1 MAKKLETPIVY
12 LKGVGPQRAEILQ
25 KELSVFT
32 FKDLLYHIPFR
43 YVDKTKFHQLAA
55 IGSFEGPGQFLGT
68 IERVEETGFK
78 RSKRLVAYFTDGTRT
93 VELVWFKGIK
103 WIKPKLKAGPQYIV
117 YGKPTQYGGK
127 WNLTHPE
134 ISVYSPQ
141 DTQTSFEPVYSTTEK
156 LGRKGLHS
164 KGIAKLTAQLIE
176 EVEDAIPE
184 ILPPYLLEE
193 FKLLPRAEAFAAI
206 HHPKDQYQAQRASFR
221 LKFEELYLLQLEL
234 ILRQQISQRRM
245 KGFVFEEVGTPFNT
259 FFEEH
264 IPFELTG
271 AQKRV
276 IKEIRRDLKS
286 GLHMNRLLQ
295 GDVGSG
301 KTLVALLT
309 MLIAIGNGYQ
319 TTMMAPTEILATQHF
334 NTLSEQL
341 QDMDLTLALLTGSTP
356 QKERRVIHEQLEDG
370 SLDILIGTHSL
381 LEDKVQFHNLGFVV
395 IDEQHRFG
403 VAQRARLWKKN
414 EKPPHVLIMT
424 ATPIP
429 RTLAMTFY
437 GDLDVST
444 IDELPP
450 GRKPVKT
457 IHRYDK
463 SRLEV
468 FGFIEKEIAKGR
480 QVYVV
485 YPLIEESK
493 KLDYKN
499 LMDGYEAITRRF
511 PTPKYSVSVVHGQM
525 KPADKDYEMQQFAA
539 GTTQIMVAT
548 TVIEV
553 GVNVPNASIMII
565 ESAQKFGL
573 SQLHQL
579 RGRVGRGADQ
589 SYCVLMTDYKLSAN
603 AKKRIETMVQTN
615 DGFQIAEVD
624 LELRGPGDIM
634 GTQQSGVLDLKV
646 ASLAGDGNI
655 VAIAREKARET
666 LEEDPQL
673 EMPKNQLLA
682 REIRKIMKSRPN
694 WSRIS

>member
-1 MAKKLETPIVY
+1 MAKKLDTPIVY
-12 LKGVGPQRAEILQ
+12 LKGVGPDRAETLQ
-25 KELSVFT
+25 KELSIFT
-32 FKDLLYHIPFR
+32 FKDLLFQIPFR
-43 YVDKTKFHQLAA
+43 YIDKTQFHQLDDMPGMTHA
-55 IGSFEGPGQFLGT
+55 GQFLGT
-68 IERVEETGFK
+68 IERVEETGYK
-78 RSKRLVAYFTDGTRT
+78 RSKRLVAYFSDGKRT
-93 VELVWFKGIK
+93 IELIWFKGIK
-103 WIKPKLKAGPQYIV
+103 WIKPKLKVGPKYIV
-117 YGKPTQYGGK
+117 YGKPTQYGAK

-134 ISVYSPQ
+134 ITIFSPQ
-141 DTQTSFEPVYSTTEK
+141 SANKSFEPVYSTTEK

-164 KGIAKLTAQLIE
+164 KGIAKLTGQLLKEI
-176 EVEDAIPE
+176 DAIPE
-184 ILPPYLLEE
+184 VLPQSIIDEL
-193 FKLLPRAEAFAAI
+193 KLMSRNEAFHSI
-206 HHPKDQYQAQRASFR
+206 HHPKDQQTAQKASFR
-221 LKFEELYLLQLEL
+221 LKLEELFFLQMEL
-234 ILRQQISQRRM
+234 ILRKQVSQRRL
-245 KGFVFEEVGTPFNT
+245 KGFVFEEVGDPFTT
-259 FFEEH
+259 FFSDF

-276 IKEIRRDLKS
+276 MKEIRRDMKS

-301 KTLVALLT
+301 KTLVALLS
-309 MLIAIGNGYQ
+309 MLIAIGNNFQ
-319 TTMMAPTEILATQHF
+319 TTMMAPTEILATQHY
-334 NTLSEQL
+334 NTLKEQL
-341 QDMDLTLALLTGSTP
+341 HGMDISIALLTGSTP
-356 QKERRVIHEQLEDG
+356 KKERKVIHEQLENG
-370 SLDILIGTHSL
+370 TLQILIGTHAL
-381 LEDKVQFHNLGFVV
+381 LEDKVKFKNLGFVV

-414 EKPPHVLIMT
+414 IQPPHVLIMT

-457 IHRYDK
+457 IHRFDK

-525 KPADKDYEMQQFAA
+525 KPADKDYEMQQFAE
-539 GTTQIMVAT
+539 GKTQIMVAT

-579 RGRVGRGADQ
+579 RGRVGRGAEQ
-589 SYCVLMTDYKLSAN
+589 SFCVLMTDYKLSQN

-634 GTQQSGVLDLKV
+634 GTQQSGVLDLKI
-646 ASLAGDGNI
+646 ANLAGDGPI
-655 VAIAREKARET
+655 ISIAREKARAI
-666 LEEDPQL
+666 LEEDPNL
-673 EMPKNQLLA
+673 EFPRHQAMAKEL
-682 REIRKIMKSRPN
+682 RKIMKSRPN
-694 WSRIS
+694 WSQIS